1 MITELLL
8 LYKDLRLVCKKIYRL
23 VLYTP
28 MKCFNNFVQS
38 AVIARREREVNQNPN
53 VVAETRK
60 LLQTRSHGY
69 QIMDRSRYAVMKFFS
84 DENTH
89 GAINRRKSLD
99 SIDGQL
105 YEVELVKSEYEHEGP
120 KIFLHF
126 SPYKMQK

>member
-1 MITELLL
+1 M
-8 LYKDLRLVCKKIYRL
+8 
-23 VLYTP
+23 
-28 MKCFNNFVQS
+28 
-38 AVIARREREVNQNPN
+38 NQNAN

-60 LLQTRSHGY
+60 LLETRSHGY

-89 GAINRRKSLD
+89 GAINRRMLKSLG

-120 KIFLHF
+120 KIFCIFPPTKCKNEIAKAVL
-126 SPYKMQK
+126 